1 MSDIEDQSPDAGDR
15 SRSREREES
24 DARTRAGQGRGRD
37 RLRTPR
43 PFMSPKRTQPPPV
56 DEANWNPY
64 GSFGAPKSAPTAGT
78 PSGGAAGGAM
88 DEDVGIEDEDMDD
101 CGMVLNAP
109 ALPQPPNFKGST
121 KAERR
126 TFMRE
131 YQKYAL
137 QVDALRAAG
146 QRPFLMPVSACI
158 DHFTK
163 RRVAVFD
170 FEKDIQEITEE
181 EWVKWFK
188 EAYEETPVEL
198 DVLKKR
204 LQAAIVFDLRIT
216 DADSRVSRMLDNLMK
231 ALEADGQE
239 WVLHQEAKMVV
250 GLITKAIQPV
260 ALQKAVTKQME
271 LSRNKPLKADV
282 VRFVKWLRQYATGY
296 QLYGGMDNDKPAK
309 PADEEMKRGTP
320 RGGKA
325 RGKENASGAGEER
338 AEGAKK
344 PAGDAKKPAMTCL
357 KCGSNDHLVRDHP
370 DITETEA
377 KQLIA
382 DWHQNR
388 RKAVNAVK
396 AVDKESEA
404 VTSVKY
410 GATVEGVL
418 ALPTVLLDSGSDE
431 SLATLGLVKAL
442 RNLGVEPEFLSKTAC
457 DLKPYGAESKP
468 LRVYRQVRFKTLELN
483 TSFGPLMLRGL
494 TAWVDEGQLIVIC

>member
-1 MSDIEDQSPDAGDR
+1 
-15 SRSREREES
+15 
-24 DARTRAGQGRGRD
+24 
-37 RLRTPR
+37 
-43 PFMSPKRTQPPPV
+43 MSPKRTQPPPV

-78 PSGGAAGGAM
+78 SSGGAAGGTM

-109 ALPQPPNFKGST
+109 ALPQPPSFKGST

-146 QRPFLMPVSACI
+146 QQPFLMPVSACI

-250 GLITKAIQPV
+250 GLITKAIQP
-260 ALQKAVTKQME
+260 
-271 LSRNKPLKADV
+271 PLKADV

-309 PADEEMKRGTP
+309 PADEEMKCATP

-404 VTSVKY
+404 VISVKY